1 MLESRHALSQA
12 GQFGQSGFGAA
23 AAVKEAIGL
32 VHDLPQG
39 PQGRQAARDS
49 LQDLAFGGAQV
60 ALDEQMAMLEQVGDL
75 GLDPFL
81 AGGQTAVG
89 LGGTAPADLRQGGL

>member
-1 MLESRHALSQA
+1 MLEASHALSQA
-12 GQFGQSGFGAA
+12 GQLGQGGFHAA

-39 PQGRQAARDS
+39 PQGRQATGDS
-49 LQDLAFGGAQV
+49 LQGLAFGGAQV
-60 ALDEQMAMLEQVGDL
+60 TLDKQMAMLEQVGDL

-81 AGGQTAVG
+81 AGSQAA
-89 LGGTAPADLRQGGL
+89 LGRGGPAPTDLR